1 MRKSKHFDSTIRTV
15 SAAAALLL
23 AVSACADTQR
33 AESNMSSES
42 SANTASSAVDTM
54 ADEVAS
60 EANDIRIHAT
70 LETKLAASDELSALM
85 INTDVQEGVVTL
97 KGDVETDAQR
107 ELATEMAKSVDGVRE
122 VDNELTLNS
131 EGPSIA
137 DRVASNATDAAITAS
152 VKTRLLASDNTSGLD
167 IDVDTDDQVVTLRG
181 NVESETERELAGL
194 IAANTNGVD
203 SVVNELDVTH
213 NYQ

>member
-1 MRKSKHFDSTIRTV
+1 
-15 SAAAALLL
+15 
-23 AVSACADTQR
+23 
-33 AESNMSSES
+33 
-42 SANTASSAVDTM
+42 M

-70 LETKLAASDELSALM
+70 LETKLAASDELSAMM
-85 INTDVQEGVVTL
+85 INTDVEDGVVTL
-97 KGDVETDAQR
+97 KGDVATDAQR
-107 ELATEMAKSVDGVRE
+107 DLATEMARSIDGVRK
-122 VDNELTLNS
+122 VDNELSLTSVEPGVAERLA
-131 EGPSIA
+131 A
-137 DRVASNATDAAITAS
+137 DATDAAITAS
-152 VKTRLLASDNTSGLD
+152 VKTRLLASNNTSGLD

-181 NVESETERELAGL
+181 DVESETERELAGL